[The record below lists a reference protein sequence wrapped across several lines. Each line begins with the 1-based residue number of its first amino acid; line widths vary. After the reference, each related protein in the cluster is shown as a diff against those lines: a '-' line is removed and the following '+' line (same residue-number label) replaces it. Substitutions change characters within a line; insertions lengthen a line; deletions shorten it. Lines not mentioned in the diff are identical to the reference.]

1 VCANSTGEPWITPVA
16 STLTTHSSRVA
27 VSAQR
32 ARGYVDK
39 IAKYVRQVGW
49 AGSRIYRD
57 KALTRCQLAHR
68 LLGESIK
75 REYSEWTE
83 KLQMEQAYNVNA
95 AMLKFAARRHFQ
107 RAEWIQSNLD
117 GVVFQV
123 LQTAEA
129 WDRQLIDVPGQISSL
144 FQERNELRNVYG
156 SVCAMCHYF
165 NYLVTEL
172 ASANNEKHDEVARR
186 SAIAKLE
193 KAVQPCLSE
202 VTWKQLI
209 ALKRAVSA
217 VFFTMDE
224 IIQDLN
230 TDPDST

>member
-1 VCANSTGEPWITPVA
+1 MKLVCGNSTGEPWLTPVS
-16 STLTTHSSRVA
+16 STLTTKSSRVA

-39 IAKYVRQVGW
+39 IAKYVRMIGW

-75 REYSEWTE
+75 REYAEWTE
-83 KLQMEQAYNVNA
+83 KLQLEQAYNVNA
-95 AMLKFAARRHFQ
+95 ALQKFAARRHFQ

-123 LQTAEA
+123 LQTAES

-144 FQERNELRNVYG
+144 FLERNELRAVYG
-156 SVCAMCHYF
+156 SVNAMCYYF
-165 NYLVTEL
+165 NHLVTEL
-172 ASANNEKHDEVARR
+172 ASASQYDEVARR

-193 KAVQPCLSE
+193 KAVIPCLSE

-224 IIQDLN
+224 IIHDLN
-230 TDPDST
+230 AQPD